1 MPEGL
6 AKFSRKEKQMA
17 IQDRVHT
24 INFWRLPLVGA
35 VATVLVLLLAFALSS
50 CIRAREP
57 EMEAGAPTTDPAAQ
71 LASGDVDALE
81 RSQFVAGPEDVAL
94 EPVGAVFEGGVE
106 LVAAG
111 VLDDPRP
118 EGALRLALDWRV
130 AERVDD
136 SLAVFVHLVCD
147 ESRLI
152 AQRDAVPGNGL
163 FPVESWEP
171 GEVVRDQFVLQLPP
185 ELPAGAYE
193 IQVGVYSATS
203 GQRYSLVEPA
213 GGTCVV
219 VQQFAIEE

>member
-35 VATVLVLLLAFALSS
+35 VATVLALLLAFALSS

-71 LASGDVDALE
+71 LTSGDVDALE

-118 EGALRLALDWRV
+118 GRALRLALDWRV

-213 GGTCVV
+213 EGTYVV